1 MIWIM
6 LGVMFLLLF
15 LGFPIMIPL
24 IVAPLLIAIIYF
36 PDLNLMVFIQ
46 QFSLGI
52 QTFVLLAVPMF
63 IFAADIMAKGKTSS
77 RLLDFVGAFIG
88 HIRGGYAVT
97 TAAACTLFGSISGS
111 TQATV
116 VAVGKPTRERM
127 IKEGY
132 KDSQAIPLIINA
144 SDLALIIPPSIAMIV
159 YGVVTGTSVGELFI
173 AGILPGLIIF
183 AMFALYSFF
192 LASKN
197 DIGRIEKQ
205 TWKQRWTAFR
215 KAILPLGFPI
225 VVVGGIYT
233 GIFSPTEAAA
243 ISVAYAFILEVFV
256 FGDVKWKDI
265 PKIAE
270 SSAVVTAAVFILV
283 AAGTARSWVLAYAK
297 LPEVL
302 TSAVLGAD
310 PSATYVLFI
319 VAVFFFVGCMF
330 VDPLVVIIIMT
341 PIFYPVAMDAGV
353 DPVALGVIVTLQAA
367 IGSATPPFGVD
378 IFTAIAVFEKPYL
391 EVIRGIWPY
400 ILILFVA
407 SALFILFPEIITA
420 YQMFYSE

>member
-1 MIWIM
+1 
-6 LGVMFLLLF
+6 
-15 LGFPIMIPL
+15 
-24 IVAPLLIAIIYF
+24 
-36 PDLNLMVFIQ
+36 
-46 QFSLGI
+46 
-52 QTFVLLAVPMF
+52 MF

-283 AAGTARSWVLAYAK
+283 AAGTALSWVLAYAK

>member
-1 MIWIM
+1 M
-6 LGVMFLLLF
+6 
-15 LGFPIMIPL
+15 
-24 IVAPLLIAIIYF
+24 
-36 PDLNLMVFIQ
+36 
-46 QFSLGI
+46 
-52 QTFVLLAVPMF
+52 
-63 IFAADIMAKGKTSS
+63 
-77 RLLDFVGAFIG
+77 
-88 HIRGGYAVT
+88 
-97 TAAACTLFGSISGS
+97 
-111 TQATV
+111 
-116 VAVGKPTRERM
+116 
-127 IKEGY
+127 
-132 KDSQAIPLIINA
+132 
-144 SDLALIIPPSIAMIV
+144 
-159 YGVVTGTSVGELFI
+159 
-173 AGILPGLIIF
+173 
-183 AMFALYSFF
+183 
-192 LASKN
+192 
-197 DIGRIEKQ
+197 
-205 TWKQRWTAFR
+205 
-215 KAILPLGFPI
+215 
-225 VVVGGIYT
+225 
-233 GIFSPTEAAA
+233 
-243 ISVAYAFILEVFV
+243 
-256 FGDVKWKDI
+256 KWKDI

-283 AAGTARSWVLAYAK
+283 AAGTALSWVLAYAK

>member
-6 LGVMFLLLF
+6 LGALFLFLL
-15 LGFPIMIPL
+15 LGFPIMVPL
-24 IVAPLLIAIIYF
+24 IVAPLIVALIYF
-36 PDLNLMVFIQ
+36 PDLNLTVFIQ

-88 HIRGGYAVT
+88 HIRGGYAIST
-97 TAAACTLFGSISGS
+97 TAASMLFGSISGS

-127 IKEGY
+127 LQVGY

-144 SDLALIIPPSIAMIV
+144 SDLALIVPPSIAMIV

-173 AGILPGLIIF
+173 AGILPGIIIF
-183 AMFALYSFF
+183 IMFSIYNYF
-192 LASKN
+192 LAKKH
-197 DIGRIEKQ
+197 DIGLVERKSWSE
-205 TWKQRWTAFR
+205 RWTAVR

-243 ISVAYAFILEVFV
+243 VSVAYAFILEVLIYR
-256 FGDVKWKDI
+256 DVKWRDI

-283 AAGTARSWVLAYAK
+283 AAGTALSWVLAYAK

-319 VAVFFFVGCMF
+319 VAVFFFIGCMF

-353 DPVALGVIVTLQAA
+353 DPIALGVIVTLQAA

-391 EVIRGIWPY
+391 EIIRGIWPY
-400 ILILFVA
+400 ILILLVA
-407 SALFILFPEIITA
+407 SALFILFPEIITS